1 MTNEAVQ
8 IGVTWPIDVKV
19 PTANIVNSLVINH
32 KGAVGMLQGGMS
44 SKDGVVRF
52 HYRGGNLGSRVNR
65 KLQFGFLAIVD

>member
-52 HYRGGNLGSRVNR
+52 HYRGGNLGSRVDR